1 MNFQFGWVDLCMFD
15 FYSFEVQLNI
25 ILMNIRNMQNYNS
38 LWQCDTY
45 TFFDVLY
52 NIIFLYR
59 KLCTY
64 IFRSSKS
71 SYHKNPSSLGTIFK
85 HHLQQMLL
93 RSTKSSGSQER
104 KSLHLNFPLQR
115 FLPTIFGEKLE
126 KNWEFQKIFTRKN
139 STCSKNP
146 KPCLHLQ
153 YLHNIKRC
161 KIVKTKK
168 YTSVS

>member
-1 MNFQFGWVDLCMFD
+1 MF
-15 FYSFEVQLNI
+15 LINNWTCKTI
-25 ILMNIRNMQNYNS
+25 ILYDSVTLTPS
-38 LWQCDTY
+38 LIYYAILY
-45 TFFDVLY
+45 TF
-52 NIIFLYR
+52 IG

-93 RSTKSSGSQER
+93 RSTAKSSGSQER

-115 FLPTIFGEKLE
+115 FLPTIFREKLE

-161 KIVKTKK
+161 KIVKTKV
-168 YTSVS
+168 YPSVS